1 MADILAGAA
10 ATANPVAAVSAAAA
24 PRLIDHVVDWIK
36 TNKAKVPGYL
46 MKPMN
51 IYKYVGRKAENLTK
65 RGYNAAKRKY
75 KRFKGYDED
84 EVERDY
90 KETKQRLDKE
100 SEKIGSLGG
109 SIANDFIADKINTF
123 YGIDPTADDPKIARE
138 GQKVQALNAY
148 ADGTQ
153 LQQALNTIKN
163 SKSIKDIDW
172 SAVSGGAAELV
183 GNATKKDEGST
194 WSPLVAAGIGAAKK
208 YLNITNPLLGMAM
221 DVGGLLATTP
231 IAREVAGKII
241 DGGVDLA
248 KRTKDRVVDITK
260 RLFKG
265 KDPALQHSEGVIP
278 IHAPVEQKPI
288 DYSGINIPNL
298 LPQESNAA
306 YMMRMT
312 GGMNVGPANA
322 NVVSYSGYRKP
333 QYTKTDNAVMLAAP
347 RLKERRKKVRVRRRR

>member
-1 MADILAGAA
+1 MA
-10 ATANPVAAVSAAAA
+10 NVADASAAAA
-24 PRLIDHVVDWIK
+24 ANPVMAAALSGPPVHLATQAIDWIK
-36 TNKAKVPGYL
+36 TNKQKIPGYL
-46 MKPMN
+46 SKGIN
-51 IYKYVGRKAENLTK
+51 VFKYVGRKAANLTK
-65 RGYNAAKRKY
+65 RGYNAGRRRY
-75 KRFKGYDED
+75 KRVKGKPEADSEYE
-84 EVERDY
+84 
-90 KETKQRLDKE
+90 ETKERLDKE
-100 SEKIGSLGG
+100 SEKIGSFTGAIGKDL
-109 SIANDFIADKINTF
+109 IADKINDF
-123 YGIDPTADDPKIARE
+123 YGIDVTSDDPKIARE
-138 GQKVQALNAY
+138 AQKVQALNAY

-163 SKSIKDIDW
+163 SKSLKDIDW

-208 YLNITNPLLGMAM
+208 YLGITNPLLGLAM

-231 IAREVAGKII
+231 AARKVAGMIG
-241 DGGVDLA
+241 DGVVSVAKGAKDL
-248 KRTKDRVVDITK
+248 TK

-278 IHAPVEQKPI
+278 IHAPVEQKPM

-322 NVVSYSGYRKP
+322 NVISYSGYKQP

-347 RLKERRKKVRVRRRR
+347 KRVKRKVRVRRRR

>member
-1 MADILAGAA
+1 MATVAGGAA
-10 ATANPVAAVSAAAA
+10 AAAMANPVVAATIAGTAGALTSKVIDWVKDNPEKTAGYASKGWNIFQYVRKKAA
-24 PRLIDHVVDWIK
+24 
-36 TNKAKVPGYL
+36 
-46 MKPMN
+46 
-51 IYKYVGRKAENLTK
+51 NLTK
-65 RGYNAAKRKY
+65 RGWNAGKRKY
-75 KRFKGYDED
+75 KRSKGYDKE

-109 SIANDFIADKINTF
+109 AIANDFLADNINTL
-123 YGIDPTADDPKIARE
+123 YGIDVTSDKPEVAKEAL
-138 GQKVQALNAY
+138 KVQALNKY

-163 SKSIKDIDW
+163 SKSIKDINW

-231 IAREVAGKII
+231 IAREVGKKLV

-278 IHAPVEQKPI
+278 IRAPVEQKPI

-322 NVVSYSGYRKP
+322 NVVSYSGYKKP

-347 RLKERRKKVRVRRRR
+347 RLKKVRVRRRR